1 MQGEKSEWAPFL
13 EALPEFVP
21 SPMFWTAQQQ
31 EELLRGSP
39 VLKEA
44 RERAKALH
52 REWCAIQQNLS
63 ADGGAFDTGV
73 PGSYTRILL
82 QMQLQQ
88 YSTRG

>member
-13 EALPEFVP
+13 EALPGFVP

-44 RERAKALH
+44 RERAEALH
-52 REWCAIQQNLS
+52 KDWSAIQQKLS
-63 ADGGAFDTGV
+63 ALGGALDTGAH
-73 PGSYTRILL
+73 GR
-82 QMQLQQ
+82 
-88 YSTRG
+88 YSRVT